1 MEKMNIN
8 IIDPEFPEL
17 PWGKE
22 IKDEFYES
30 LYREWIQ
37 QDVTKKLEANE
48 NYQELKDENF
58 ESEHDDTFFKKHYSD
73 EVAHALSW
81 GPRHLWQIHR
91 NKNPFLYYAEEA
103 LCEIQQKKLFDLQ
116 CQWRAE
122 MIELKGIATTY
133 DFEYWEMNIREAKF
147 LSRITE
153 SELRIYMDYLKSS
166 EYRVNWKCHSWQ
178 NYTAIKDDYHNN
190 GGRSLIPPWYHYHNY
205 ATQNSSLLQLPDII
219 GAKEKIYLEK
229 YDKFRTETLAN
240 NPILELTDNRPRL
253 MADDTSL
260 ADFLVQFKYDN
271 PLLEYIKGHNAET
284 QGTIAWRYYNDATE
298 YLVEER
304 EPLPIEE
311 NEDWREAFLDVVY
324 KYRNQ
329 KVANL
334 LPDMYAD
341 YLINKLDETLP
352 NLHTHYQEN
361 LDKKEREIRKTI
373 AGDYKKMIEIGK
385 ELCEG

>member
-1 MEKMNIN
+1 MNIN
-8 IIDPEFPEL
+8 IQDPEFPEL
-17 PWGKE
+17 PWGEE
-22 IKDEFYES
+22 IKNEFYEA

-37 QDVTKKLEANE
+37 YDVTQKLEVNE
-48 NYQELKDENF
+48 AYQELKDENF
-58 ESEHDDTFFKKHYSD
+58 KSDWDDKFFKQHYSE
-73 EVAHALSW
+73 EVARAISW
-81 GPRHLWQIHR
+81 GPRHILHIHR

-122 MIELKGIATTY
+122 MIELKGITTTY
-133 DFEYWEMNIREAKF
+133 DFEYWETNIREATF

-153 SELRIYMDYLKSS
+153 SELKIYMDYLKSS

-178 NYTAIKDDYHNN
+178 DYVGIKDDYQNN

-219 GAKEKIYLEK
+219 GEKEKVYLEK
-229 YDKFRTETLAN
+229 YDKFRTESLIKNPLA
-240 NPILELTDNRPRL
+240 ELPDNRPRL
-253 MADDTSL
+253 PADDNSVEH
-260 ADFLVQFKYDN
+260 FLTKFKYDN
-271 PLLEYIKGHNAET
+271 PLLEYINGHNVET

-298 YLVEER
+298 YLVEES

-341 YLINKLDETLP
+341 YLINKLEETLP
-352 NLHTHYQEN
+352 TLHTHYQAA
-361 LDKKEREIRKTI
+361 LDKKEEEIRKRI
-373 AGDYKKMIEIGK
+373 AVDFKKIIKKGK
-385 ELCEG
+385 ELCEE